1 MEFVK
6 FDKKIEHTK
15 KRMLLIMIEIKKKR
29 KCLLGSLNSETDP
42 QLQLK

>member
-6 FDKKIEHTK
+6 FDKKIEHKK
-15 KRMLLIMIEIKKKR
+15 KRMLLIMIEIKK

>member
-15 KRMLLIMIEIKKKR
+15 KRMLLIMIEIKKKENVY
-29 KCLLGSLNSETDP
+29 LDL
-42 QLQLK
+42 